1 MLKIITLALLSL
13 VCFCSPALADD
24 FFTSEHEQQTD
35 QQEDEN
41 SFTIL
46 NAFEGE
52 KTEEEIAEEKRKKDL
67 PWAEFEDVS
76 GTEVEKKFLNSGEV
90 KLHRELR
97 KPLPER
103 NPFGNRMD
111 SLEDSVNNLRTPN
124 VIDTLSK

>member
-1 MLKIITLALLSL
+1 MLKIFILSLLSL
-13 VCFCSPALADD
+13 AYFSSPALADD
-24 FFTSEHEQQTD
+24 FFMREQEEQS
-35 QQEDEN
+35 QEEEDEN

-46 NAFEGE
+46 NAFGGE
-52 KTEEEIAEEKRKKDL
+52 ETEEEIAEKKRKKDL

-103 NPFGNRMD
+103 SPFGNRMD